1 MAAPIVHPGFARHL
15 ACSGAAS
22 CRWLLQAILAL
33 LLMQALPAAAA
44 SSDALLLVVTG
55 DVRVLRSARDW
66 TSMRPVVRG
75 DTLQSGDTV
84 VTGDDG
90 RAQLRFS
97 DGALVTLQPRSRFR
111 IDEFRFDSE
120 GQRGFFSLLRGALRT
135 TTGTIGKRS
144 HDEYQLRTPT
154 ATVGVRGT
162 EFELEYTECDPQCS
176 PGSRAGLRVTVHD
189 GRVVVTNRAGTVE
202 LPAGSSLH
210 VGSIDAAPTP
220 VATRAGSGSA
230 SKTPGAGGAPAGA
243 SSPAAPMPPAS
254 TSAPGAPGALTPAV
268 PSVPPRAPA
277 GQPVPSDFR
286 RPGTEA
292 AVPGLPPVARA
303 DLASGSTRPALPP
316 PVRWVSPLPNPA
328 RIAHPAPQ
336 LAGIDD
342 DATQPHRVGDDAA
355 LPHR

>member
-1 MAAPIVHPGFARHL
+1 MAAPIFHPGFARRL
-15 ACSGAAS
+15 ACGGAAS
-22 CRWLLQAILAL
+22 CRWLLQAIVAL
-33 LLMQALPAAAA
+33 LLMQAAPAVAA
-44 SSDALLLVVTG
+44 SSDALLVMVTG

-66 TSMRPVVRG
+66 TSMRPVARG

-111 IDEFRFDSE
+111 IDEYRFDSE

-135 TTGTIGKRS
+135 STGTIGKRS

-189 GRVVVTNRAGTVE
+189 GRVVVANRAGTVE

-210 VGSIDAAPTP
+210 VGSIDAAPMP

-230 SKTPGAGGAPAGA
+230 SKPLGAGAAPAGA

-254 TSAPGAPGALTPAV
+254 TSTSPAPGAPTPT
-268 PSVPPRAPA
+268 VPPGAPA
-277 GQPVPSDFR
+277 SQSVPSDFR
-286 RPGTEA
+286 RPGNEA
-292 AVPGLPPVARA
+292 AAPGLPPVARA
-303 DLASGSTRPALPP
+303 DLAVGSTRPASPP
-316 PVRWVSPLPNPA
+316 PARWVSPLPSPA
-328 RIAHPAPQ
+328 RLARPTSQP
-336 LAGIDD
+336 AGISDD
-342 DATQPHRVGDDAA
+342 PTQPYGVGDDAA